1 MKASDLLRKVPFGAP
16 NVRARI
22 TLAVEEGM
30 PSGERRDRKDKIG
43 ERDRLRFLSIG
54 TTTEPKNVGCEAPRA
69 KKAISAGPEFAFA
82 GLPIATRAPR

>member
-30 PSGERRDRKDKIG
+30 PRGERRDWKDNIG
-43 ERDRLRFLSIG
+43 ERDRLWCWSID
-54 TTTEPKNVGCEAPRA
+54 TMTEPKNFRLQ
-69 KKAISAGPEFAFA
+69 SAESIEGNQC
-82 GLPIATRAPR
+82 